1 MDKRLL
7 AFLEKQYRK
16 YAILSPITVIGEVI
30 IEVYLPFLMAKIVDV
45 GIPNMDMAYI
55 RRMGILMIVLA
66 VIALLLG
73 VLSGV
78 FAAIA
83 STGLSKGIRKA
94 LFSKI
99 QDFSFANID
108 KFSTASLITRTTTD
122 VNNIQLSFMM
132 IIRILMRAPVMLIC
146 SAVMAY
152 RINPSLS
159 RVFLIIIPLLAI
171 AMGLIGYATFRKF
184 KEMLTH
190 YDSMNKSVQENL
202 IGIRVVK
209 SFVRKAYENNKF
221 LLALTNVR
229 TTQMQ
234 AEGRSFFIFPV
245 LMFFTY
251 ASVIS
256 IAWFGGR
263 QIMVGTMHAGQFFSF
278 ISYSSQIL
286 MSMMMIAM
294 IFVSIILSRAS
305 AVRVMEVLDEEID
318 IKDNPDST
326 VQLEDGS
333 IEFKDVDFSYA
344 KSMDSLVLTNI
355 NLSIKSGETVGIIGG
370 TGSAKSTLVQVIPR
384 LYDITEGCVKVGGI
398 DVRSYDVE
406 TLRNRVAMVLQK
418 NELFSGTIKE
428 NLRWGNENATDEEII
443 EACRLAQ
450 ADAFINEMPD
460 KYDTFIE
467 QGGTNVSGGQ
477 KQRLCIARALLKKP
491 KILILDDS
499 TSAVDTAT
507 DARIRQGF
515 KAYIPEV
522 TKLIIAQRIASVE
535 DADKI
540 IVMDEGEITACGT
553 HEELLKSSE
562 IYKEVYYSQQKGG
575 NENA

>member
-370 TGSAKSTLVQVIPR
+370 TGSAKSTLVQLIPR
-384 LYDITEGCVKVGGI
+384 LYDTTSGTILVGGH
-398 DVRSYDVE
+398 DVKDYALR
-406 TLRNRVAMVLQK
+406 TLRDGVSMVLQ
-418 NELFSGTIKE
+418 NNVLFSGSIEE
-428 NLRWGNENATDEEII
+428 NLKWGNPDATHEEVVA
-443 EACRLAQ
+443 ACKSAC
-450 ADAFINEMPD
+450 ADDFINSFPEGYNTD
-460 KYDTFIE
+460 LG
-467 QGGTNVSGGQ
+467 QGGVNVSGGQ
-477 KQRLCIARALLKKP
+477 KQRLCIARALIKNP

-507 DARIRQGF
+507 DKKIREAFG
-515 KAYIPEV
+515 KYHAET
-522 TKLIIAQRIASVE
+522 TKIIIAQRISSVIE
-535 DADKI
+535 ADKI
-540 IVMDEGEITACGT
+540 IVMDDGKINAIGT
-553 HEELLKSSE
+553 HDELLADNK
-562 IYKEVYYSQQKGG
+562 IYQEVYYSQRGV
-575 NENA
+575 A

>member
-7 AFLEKQYRK
+7 AFLENKYKK
-16 YAILSPITVIGEVI
+16 YAILSPVTVIGEVI
-30 IEVYLPFLMAKIVDV
+30 IEVYLPYLMANIVDV

-66 VIALLLG
+66 CVALLLG
-73 VLSGV
+73 VLSGY

-83 STGLSKGIRKA
+83 STGLSKSIRRA

-132 IIRILMRAPVMLIC
+132 MIRILMRAPVMLIC
-146 SAVMAY
+146 SAVMAH

-171 AMGLIGYATFRKF
+171 VMGLIGYATFRKF
-184 KEMLTH
+184 KEMLTE
-190 YDSMNKSVQENL
+190 YDAMNKSVQENL
-202 IGIRVVK
+202 IGMRVVK

-221 LLALTNVR
+221 LKSAMGVK

-234 AEGRSFFIFPV
+234 AESRSLFIFPV

-263 QIMVGTMHAGQFFSF
+263 QIMIGTMHAGQFFSF

-294 IFVSIILSRAS
+294 IFVSLILSKAS
-305 AVRVMEVLDEEID
+305 ATRVMEVIDEEID

-326 VQLEDGS
+326 AQLEDGS
-333 IEFKDVDFSYA
+333 IVFENVNFSYA
-344 KSMDSLVLTNI
+344 KSMDSLVLSNV
-355 NLSIKSGETVGIIGG
+355 NLTIRSGETVGIIGG
-370 TGSAKSTLVQVIPR
+370 TGSAKSTLVQLIPR
-384 LYDITEGCVKVGGI
+384 LYDTTSGTVLVGGH
-398 DVRSYDVE
+398 DVKDYSLK
-406 TLRNRVAMVLQK
+406 TLRDGVSMVLQ
-418 NELFSGTIKE
+418 NNVLFSGTIE
-428 NLRWGNENATDEEII
+428 DNLKWGNPDATHEEVVAACKSACADDFINSFPEGYATD
-443 EACRLAQ
+443 LG
-450 ADAFINEMPD
+450 
-460 KYDTFIE
+460 
-467 QGGTNVSGGQ
+467 QGGVNVSGGQ
-477 KQRLCIARALLKKP
+477 KQRLCIARALIKNP

-507 DARIRQGF
+507 DKKIRESF
-515 KAYIPEV
+515 RKYHADT
-522 TKLIIAQRIASVE
+522 TKIIIAQRVSSVIE
-535 DADKI
+535 ADKI
-540 IVMDEGEITACGT
+540 IVMDDGKIDAIGT
-553 HEELLKSSE
+553 HDELLAENK
-562 IYKEVYYSQQKGG
+562 IYQEVYYSQRGV
-575 NENA
+575 A

>member
-7 AFLEKQYRK
+7 AFLEKKYKK

-370 TGSAKSTLVQVIPR
+370 TGSAKSTLVQLIPR
-384 LYDITEGCVKVGGI
+384 LYDTTSGTILVGGH
-398 DVRSYDVE
+398 DVKDYALR
-406 TLRNRVAMVLQK
+406 TLRDGVSMVLQ
-418 NELFSGTIKE
+418 NNVLFSGSIEE
-428 NLRWGNENATDEEII
+428 NLKWGNPDATHEEVVA
-443 EACRLAQ
+443 ACKSAC
-450 ADAFINEMPD
+450 ADDFINSFPEGYNTD
-460 KYDTFIE
+460 LG
-467 QGGTNVSGGQ
+467 QGGVNVSGGQ
-477 KQRLCIARALLKKP
+477 KQRLCIARALIKNP

-507 DARIRQGF
+507 DKKIREAF
-515 KAYIPEV
+515 SKYHAET
-522 TKLIIAQRIASVE
+522 TKIIIAQRISSVIE
-535 DADKI
+535 ADKI
-540 IVMDEGEITACGT
+540 IVMDDGKINAIGT
-553 HEELLKSSE
+553 HDELLADNK
-562 IYKEVYYSQQKGG
+562 IYQEVYYSQRGV
-575 NENA
+575 A

>member
-370 TGSAKSTLVQVIPR
+370 TGSAKSTLVQLIPR
-384 LYDITEGCVKVGGI
+384 LYDTTSGTILVGGH
-398 DVRSYDVE
+398 DVKDYALR
-406 TLRNRVAMVLQK
+406 TLRDGVSMVLQ
-418 NELFSGTIKE
+418 NNVLFSGSIEE
-428 NLRWGNENATDEEII
+428 NLKWGNPDATHEEVVA
-443 EACRLAQ
+443 ACKSAC
-450 ADAFINEMPD
+450 ADDFINSFPEGYNTD
-460 KYDTFIE
+460 LG
-467 QGGTNVSGGQ
+467 QGGVNVSGGQ
-477 KQRLCIARALLKKP
+477 KQRLCIARALIKNP

-499 TSAVDTAT
+499 TGAVDTAT
-507 DARIRQGF
+507 DKKIREAF
-515 KAYIPEV
+515 SKYHAET
-522 TKLIIAQRIASVE
+522 TKIIIAQRISSVIE
-535 DADKI
+535 ADKI
-540 IVMDEGEITACGT
+540 IVMDDGKINAIGT
-553 HEELLKSSE
+553 HDELLADNK
-562 IYKEVYYSQQKGG
+562 IYQEVYYSQRGV
-575 NENA
+575 A

>member
-370 TGSAKSTLVQVIPR
+370 TGSAKSTLVQLIPR
-384 LYDITEGCVKVGGI
+384 LYDTTSGTILVGGH
-398 DVRSYDVE
+398 DVKDYALR
-406 TLRNRVAMVLQK
+406 TLRDGVSMVLQ
-418 NELFSGTIKE
+418 NNVLFSGSIEE
-428 NLRWGNENATDEEII
+428 NLKWGNPDATHEEVVA
-443 EACRLAQ
+443 ACKSAC
-450 ADAFINEMPD
+450 ADDFINSFPEGYNTD
-460 KYDTFIE
+460 LG
-467 QGGTNVSGGQ
+467 QGGVNVSGGQ
-477 KQRLCIARALLKKP
+477 KQRLCIARALIKNP

-507 DARIRQGF
+507 DKKIREAF
-515 KAYIPEV
+515 SKYHAET
-522 TKLIIAQRIASVE
+522 TKIIIAQRVSSVIE
-535 DADKI
+535 ADKI
-540 IVMDEGEITACGT
+540 IVMDDGKINAIGT
-553 HEELLKSSE
+553 HDELLADNK
-562 IYKEVYYSQQKGG
+562 IYQEVYYSQRGV
-575 NENA
+575 A